1 MDTYLKLNTTSVKNT
16 RTDYED
22 VQEAVAFSLNIFLD
36 IGQGAIDKLSHE

>member
-22 VQEAVAFSLNIFLD
+22 VQEPVAFFFKYIF
-36 IGQGAIDKLSHE
+36 GYWAVGNR